1 MSDREKLFERLSAL
15 GIDTSTLEHEPV
27 YTVDES
33 EAIHAKLDGGHTK
46 NLFLKDTKGRLFLV
60 VAHSHSTINL
70 KRLNKTIGCG
80 RLSFGKPDLLKEV
93 LGVEPG
99 SVSAFCVMCD
109 DQKQLEQVILD
120 AKLMVFDQLNCHP
133 LTNSAT
139 TTIQRDDLL
148 RFMRDCGHE
157 PRVMSIDDQDTQVQI
172 S

>member
-15 GIDTSTLEHEPV
+15 DIDTSTLEHDPV
-27 YTVDES
+27 YTVEES
-33 EAIHAKLDGGHTK
+33 EGIHEKLDGGHTK
-46 NLFLKDTKGRLFLV
+46 NLFLKDAKGRLFLV
-60 VAHSHSTINL
+60 VAQSHSTINL
-70 KRLNKTIGCG
+70 KTLHKTIGCG

-99 SVSAFCVMCD
+99 SVSAFCVICD
-109 DQKQLEQVILD
+109 DQKKLEQVILD
-120 AKLMVFDQLNCHP
+120 DKLMEFDQLNCHP

-157 PRVMSIDDQDTQVQI
+157 PRVMSIDDQDTQIQG
-172 S
+172 